1 MPATRL
7 TMASVLV
14 GRETGITPPLPG
26 GPGGTIR
33 GGSSGLCC
41 MRTHATGDLFSPR
54 SRASAES
61 RKRRRSRSGWFGEYP
76 LRNPPRMEEGILRI
90 PSMTVMASETIRR
103 RLREVPDSP
112 GVYLLRDTREQ
123 VIYVGKALRLRDRLR
138 AYFTTGYGQTA
149 RTAELVQRVYDFEFV
164 KTANEV
170 EALVLEN
177 NLIKHYRPRF
187 NIRLKD
193 DKNYLYLKL
202 PVTEEYP
209 RVHYTRRVLDD
220 GALYFGP
227 YTSAQSL
234 RSTVKSIRQLLPFR
248 TCSEDIF
255 KQGKVCL
262 DFHIK
267 RCPGPCERR
276 ISSEDYKA
284 RINEVALFMEGRSDL
299 LVRELHERM
308 DSAAGRLDFENAARY
323 RDQLQ
328 SIERIADRQK
338 VLTRGRDDQDIVAYA
353 RSGNDVFVEVAYVRQ
368 SKMVGH
374 DGHALD
380 GAGDATEPELLRGFM
395 LQYYSSA
402 THVPRS
408 VILPGPVEE
417 PELIKGWLSEKR
429 GRPVEVDVPQRG
441 RLRALVTQLGETA
454 KQELEQIRIQADYD
468 RSRTEPM
475 LAALAEALDLESP
488 PKRIECYDISNIQ
501 GDSAVGSMVVFEDGR
516 PRNDHYRHFR
526 IKYVPG
532 PNDFAMLQE
541 VLRRRLER
549 LESAQRREE
558 VGSIGDRSFTS
569 RPGLIL
575 IDGGKS
581 QLSAA
586 LEVTEAAGYA
596 DIPTFALAKER
607 EEIFAPGRAEPIVQE
622 RNSPG
627 MFLVQRIRDEAHRFA
642 ITHHR
647 KVRARKALTS
657 PLDSV
662 EGIGPAR
669 KRALL
674 RHFGS
679 VQAIREAPVGEIVKL
694 GIHERLAVRLKETL

>member
-1 MPATRL
+1 
-7 TMASVLV
+7 MAVSFEDAV
-14 GRETGITPPLPG
+14 
-26 GPGGTIR
+26 
-33 GGSSGLCC
+33 
-41 MRTHATGDLFSPR
+41 
-54 SRASAES
+54 
-61 RKRRRSRSGWFGEYP
+61 K
-76 LRNPPRMEEGILRI
+76 
-90 PSMTVMASETIRR
+90 R
-103 RLREVPDSP
+103 RLRAVPDAP
-112 GVYLLRDTREQ
+112 GVYLFRDNRSQ

-138 AYFTTGYGQTA
+138 SYFTPGYAQTA
-149 RTAELVQRVYDFEFV
+149 RVAELIRKATDFEFV
-164 KTANEV
+164 TTANEV
-170 EALVLEN
+170 EALVLEC
-177 NLIKHYRPRF
+177 NLIKNYRPRF

-202 PVTEEYP
+202 PVNEEFP
-209 RVHYTRRVLDD
+209 RVHYSRRVQND
-220 GALYFGP
+220 GARYFGP

-234 RSTVKSIRQLLPFR
+234 RGTVKSIRQLLPFR
-248 TCSEDIF
+248 TCSDEIF

-299 LVRELHERM
+299 LVRELKDRM
-308 DSAAGRLDFENAARY
+308 EGSATRLDFENAARY

-338 VLTRGRDDQDIVAYA
+338 VLTHGRDDQDLIAYA
-353 RSGNDVFVEVAYVRQ
+353 RHGADVFVEVAYIRQ
-368 SKMVGH
+368 GKMVGH
-374 DGHALD
+374 DGHPLD
-380 GAGDATEPELLRGFM
+380 GAGEATEAELLRGFV
-395 LQYYSSA
+395 LQYYASA

-417 PELIKGWLSEKR
+417 PELLAGWLSQRRE
-429 GRPVEVDVPQRG
+429 GPVAIEVPQRG
-441 RLRALVTQLGETA
+441 RKRALVLQLAETA
-454 KQELEQIRIQADYD
+454 VQELEQLRIQADYD

-475 LAALAEALDLESP
+475 LAALAEALDLETP

-501 GDSAVGSMVVFEDGR
+501 GDSAVGAMVVFEDGR

-526 IKYVPG
+526 IKFTPG

-549 LESAQRREE
+549 LESAQRREDAE
-558 VGSIGDRSFTS
+558 VVGDRSFTS
-569 RPGLIL
+569 RPDLIL
-575 IDGGKS
+575 IDGGRG

-586 LEVTEAAGYA
+586 LEVLESVGYA

-622 RNSPG
+622 HNSPG

-647 KVRARKALTS
+647 KVRSRKALTS

-669 KRALL
+669 KRILL

-679 VQAIREAPVGEIVKL
+679 VQAIREAPVEDIVKL
-694 GIHERLAVRLKETL
+694 GVPERLAKRLKESL

>member
-1 MPATRL
+1 MTATL
-7 TMASVLV
+7 E
-14 GRETGITPPLPG
+14 ETI
-26 GPGGTIR
+26 
-33 GGSSGLCC
+33 
-41 MRTHATGDLFSPR
+41 
-54 SRASAES
+54 
-61 RKRRRSRSGWFGEYP
+61 KRR
-76 LRNPPRMEEGILRI
+76 LQ
-90 PSMTVMASETIRR
+90 A
-103 RLREVPDSP
+103 VPESP
-112 GVYLLRDTREQ
+112 GVYLFRDKKTQ

-138 AYFTTGYGQTA
+138 SYFTPGYAEAG
-149 RTAELVQRVYDFEFV
+149 RIAELMQRAVDFEFV
-164 KTANEV
+164 TTANEV

-177 NLIKHYRPRF
+177 NLIKNYRPRF

-202 PVTEEYP
+202 PVTEEFP
-209 RVHYTRRVLDD
+209 RVHYSRRVLND

-248 TCSEDIF
+248 TCSDEIF

-276 ISSEDYKA
+276 ISSEDYRA
-284 RINEVALFMEGRSDL
+284 RINEVALFMEGRSDI
-299 LVRELHERM
+299 LVGELQGRM
-308 DSAAGRLDFENAARY
+308 EGAADRLDFENAARY

-338 VLTRGRDDQDIVAYA
+338 VLTRGRDDQDILAYS
-353 RSGNDVFVEVAYVRQ
+353 RSGSDVFVEVAYVRQ
-368 SKMVGH
+368 GKMVGH

-402 THVPRS
+402 THVPRT
-408 VILPGPVEE
+408 VILPGPIDE
-417 PELIKGWLSEKR
+417 PELITGWLSEKR
-429 GRPVEVDVPQRG
+429 GRPVELEIPQRG
-441 RLRALVTQLGETA
+441 RKRALVQQLAETA
-454 KQELEQIRIQADYD
+454 KQELEQLRIQADYD

-475 LAALAEALDLESP
+475 LAALAAALDLETP

-558 VGSIGDRSFTS
+558 AEVVGDRSFTS
-569 RPGLIL
+569 RPDLIL
-575 IDGGKS
+575 IDGGKG

-586 LEVTEAAGYA
+586 LEVMESAGYA
-596 DIPTFALAKER
+596 DIPAFALAKER

-679 VQAIREAPVGEIVKL
+679 VQAIREAPLEDIVKV
-694 GIHERLAVRLKETL
+694 GIPERLAARLKETL

>member
-1 MPATRL
+1 MSATL
-7 TMASVLV
+7 EDA
-14 GRETGITPPLPG
+14 I
-26 GPGGTIR
+26 
-33 GGSSGLCC
+33 
-41 MRTHATGDLFSPR
+41 
-54 SRASAES
+54 
-61 RKRRRSRSGWFGEYP
+61 KRR
-76 LRNPPRMEEGILRI
+76 LQ
-90 PSMTVMASETIRR
+90 A
-103 RLREVPDSP
+103 VPDTP
-112 GVYLLRDTREQ
+112 GVYMFRDQRSQ

-138 AYFTTGYGQTA
+138 QYFTPGYAETA
-149 RTAELVQRVYDFEFV
+149 RISELVRRATDFEFV
-164 KTANEV
+164 TTANEV

-177 NLIKHYRPRF
+177 NLIKNYRPRF

-202 PVTEEYP
+202 PVTEAFP
-209 RVHYTRRVLDD
+209 RVHYSRRVQND

-227 YTSAQSL
+227 YTSALSL

-248 TCSEDIF
+248 TCSDEIF

-299 LVRELHERM
+299 LVRELQERM
-308 DSAAGRLDFENAARY
+308 ESAAARLDFENAARY

-338 VLTRGRDDQDIVAYA
+338 VLVHGRDDQDLIAYS
-353 RSGNDVFVEVAYVRQ
+353 RKGGDVFVEVAYVRQ
-368 SKMVGH
+368 GKMVGH
-374 DGHALD
+374 DGHPLD
-380 GAGDATEPELLRGFM
+380 GAADVSEAELLRGFL
-395 LQYYSSA
+395 LQYYTSA
-402 THVPRS
+402 THVPRT
-408 VILPGPVEE
+408 VIVPGAVEETELMTGWLTQRRGGPVTLE
-417 PELIKGWLSEKR
+417 
-429 GRPVEVDVPQRG
+429 VPQRG
-441 RLRALVTQLGETA
+441 RKRALVMQLADTA
-454 KQELEQIRIQADYD
+454 EQELEQLRIQADYD

-475 LAALAEALDLESP
+475 LAALAEALGLEDP

-501 GDSAVGSMVVFEDGR
+501 GDSAVGAMVVFEDGR

-526 IKYVPG
+526 IKFTPG

-549 LESAQRREE
+549 LESSQRREDAE
-558 VGSIGDRSFTS
+558 VVGDRSFTS
-569 RPGLIL
+569 RPDLIL
-575 IDGGKS
+575 IDGGKG
-581 QLSAA
+581 QLGAA
-586 LEVTEAAGYA
+586 LEVLEAAGFA
-596 DIPTFALAKER
+596 DIPTFSLAKER
-607 EEIFAPGRAEPIVQE
+607 EEIFTPGRSEPIVQE
-622 RNSPG
+622 HNSPG

-647 KVRARKALTS
+647 KVRSRKALTS

-674 RHFGS
+674 RRFGS
-679 VQAIREAPVGEIVKL
+679 VQAIREAPVGDIVAV
-694 GIHERLAVRLKETL
+694 GVPERLAIRLKETL

>member
-1 MPATRL
+1 
-7 TMASVLV
+7 MAVSLE
-14 GRETGITPPLPG
+14 ETI
-26 GPGGTIR
+26 
-33 GGSSGLCC
+33 
-41 MRTHATGDLFSPR
+41 
-54 SRASAES
+54 
-61 RKRRRSRSGWFGEYP
+61 KRR
-76 LRNPPRMEEGILRI
+76 LQ
-90 PSMTVMASETIRR
+90 A
-103 RLREVPDSP
+103 VPDSP
-112 GVYLLRDTREQ
+112 GVYLFRDIKMQ

-138 AYFTTGYGQTA
+138 SYFTPGYAQTA
-149 RTAELVQRVYDFEFV
+149 RVGELIRRAHDFEFV
-164 KTANEV
+164 TTANEV

-177 NLIKHYRPRF
+177 NLIKNYRPRF

-202 PVTEEYP
+202 PVTEEFP
-209 RVHYTRRVLDD
+209 RVHYSRRVQND

-234 RSTVKSIRQLLPFR
+234 RGTVKSIRQLLPFR
-248 TCSEDIF
+248 TCSDEIF

-276 ISSEDYKA
+276 ISPQDYKA
-284 RINEVALFMEGRSDL
+284 RINEVALFMEGRSDV
-299 LVRELHERM
+299 LVRELHEKM
-308 DSAAGRLDFENAARY
+308 ELSANRLDFENAARY

-338 VLTRGRDDQDIVAYA
+338 VLTHGRDDQDIVAYA

-368 SKMVGH
+368 GKMVGH
-374 DGHALD
+374 DGHPLD
-380 GAGDATEPELLRGFM
+380 GAGDAPEPELLRGFV

-402 THVPRS
+402 THVPRG
-408 VILPGPVEE
+408 VILPGPLEE
-417 PELIKGWLSEKR
+417 PELITGWLTQKR
-429 GRPVEVDVPQRG
+429 GGPVTIEVPQRG
-441 RLRALVTQLGETA
+441 RKRGLVTQLAETA
-454 KQELEQIRIQADYD
+454 AQELQQLRIQADYD

-475 LAALAEALDLESP
+475 LAALAEALDLETP
-488 PKRIECYDISNIQ
+488 PRRIECYDISNIQ
-501 GDSAVGSMVVFEDGR
+501 GDSAVGAMVVFEDGR

-558 VGSIGDRSFTS
+558 ADAVGDRSFTS
-569 RPGLIL
+569 RPDLIL
-575 IDGGKS
+575 IDGGRG

-586 LEVTEAAGYA
+586 LEMLESAGYA

-622 RNSPG
+622 KTSPG

-647 KVRARKALTS
+647 KVRSRKALTS

-679 VQAIREAPVGEIVKL
+679 VQAIREARVEELVKL
-694 GIHERLAVRLKETL
+694 GIPERLAARLKETL

>member
-1 MPATRL
+1 
-7 TMASVLV
+7 MAVTL
-14 GRETGITPPLPG
+14 E
-26 GPGGTIR
+26 
-33 GGSSGLCC
+33 
-41 MRTHATGDLFSPR
+41 
-54 SRASAES
+54 
-61 RKRRRSRSGWFGEYP
+61 
-76 LRNPPRMEEGILRI
+76 
-90 PSMTVMASETIRR
+90 ETIKR
-103 RLREVPDSP
+103 RLRAVPETP
-112 GVYLLRDTREQ
+112 GVYLFRDNRSQ

-138 AYFTTGYGQTA
+138 SYFTPGYAPTA
-149 RTAELVQRVYDFEFV
+149 QVAELIRKAHDFEFV
-164 KTANEV
+164 TTANEV

-177 NLIKHYRPRF
+177 DFIKNYRPRY

-193 DKNYLYLKL
+193 DKNYLYLKV
-202 PVTEEYP
+202 PVTEEFP
-209 RVHYTRRVLDD
+209 RVHYSRRVLKD

-227 YTSAQSL
+227 YTSALSL

-248 TCSEDIF
+248 TCSDEIF

-276 ISSEDYKA
+276 ISPEDYKA

-299 LVRELHERM
+299 LGRELRERM
-308 DSAAGRLDFENAARY
+308 ESAADRLDFENAARY
-323 RDQLQ
+323 RDQLN

-338 VLTRGRDDQDIVAYA
+338 VLTHSRDDQDIVAYA
-353 RSGNDVFVEVAYVRQ
+353 RNGNDVYAEVAYIRQ
-368 SKMVGH
+368 GKMVGH
-374 DGHALD
+374 DGHPLE
-380 GAGDATEPELLRGFM
+380 GAAEATEPEILRGFL

-402 THVPRS
+402 THVPRT
-408 VILPGPVEE
+408 VILPGQVEE
-417 PELIKGWLSEKR
+417 PQLMIDWLSQKR
-429 GRPVEVDVPQRG
+429 GGPVAIEVPQRG
-441 RLRALVTQLGETA
+441 RKRGLVTQLAETA
-454 KQELEQIRIQADYD
+454 TQELQQLRIQADYD

-475 LAALAEALDLESP
+475 LAALAEALGLESL

-526 IKYVPG
+526 IRYVPG

-541 VLRRRLER
+541 VLGRRLER
-549 LESAQRREE
+549 LEEAQRREDAE
-558 VGSIGDRSFTS
+558 VVGDRSFSS
-569 RPGLIL
+569 RPDLIL
-575 IDGGKS
+575 IDGGRG

-586 LEVTEAAGYA
+586 MEVLESAGFA

-607 EEIFAPGRAEPIVQE
+607 EEIFAPDRAEPIVQE

-647 KVRARKALTS
+647 KVRAKKALTS

-679 VQAIREAPVGEIVKL
+679 VQAIRDAPVEDIVKL
-694 GIHERLAVRLKETL
+694 GIPERLAVRLKETL

>member
-1 MPATRL
+1 
-7 TMASVLV
+7 MAVSLEDAV
-14 GRETGITPPLPG
+14 
-26 GPGGTIR
+26 
-33 GGSSGLCC
+33 
-41 MRTHATGDLFSPR
+41 
-54 SRASAES
+54 
-61 RKRRRSRSGWFGEYP
+61 K
-76 LRNPPRMEEGILRI
+76 
-90 PSMTVMASETIRR
+90 R
-103 RLREVPDSP
+103 RLRAVPDTP
-112 GVYLLRDTREQ
+112 GVYLFRDNRSQ

-138 AYFTTGYGQTA
+138 SYFTPGYAQTA
-149 RTAELVQRVYDFEFV
+149 RVAELVRKATDFEFV
-164 KTANEV
+164 TTANEV
-170 EALVLEN
+170 EALVLEC
-177 NLIKHYRPRF
+177 NLIKNYRPRF

-202 PVTEEYP
+202 PVTEEFP
-209 RVHYTRRVLDD
+209 RVHYSRRVQND
-220 GALYFGP
+220 GARYFGP

-234 RSTVKSIRQLLPFR
+234 RGTVKSIRQLLPFR
-248 TCSEDIF
+248 TCSDEIF

-276 ISSEDYKA
+276 ITSEDYKA

-299 LVRELHERM
+299 LVRELKDRM
-308 DSAAGRLDFENAARY
+308 EGSANRLDFENAARY

-338 VLTRGRDDQDIVAYA
+338 VLTHGRDDQDLIAYA
-353 RSGNDVFVEVAYVRQ
+353 RHGAEVFVEVAYVRQ
-368 SKMVGH
+368 GKMVGH

-380 GAGDATEPELLRGFM
+380 GAGEATEAELLRGFV
-395 LQYYSSA
+395 LQYYASA

-408 VILPGPVEE
+408 VILPGPVDE
-417 PELIKGWLSEKR
+417 PDLLAGWLSQKR
-429 GRPVEVDVPQRG
+429 GGPVAIEVPQRG
-441 RLRALVTQLGETA
+441 RKRALVQQLAETA
-454 KQELEQIRIQADYD
+454 AQELEQLRIQADYD

-475 LAALAEALDLESP
+475 LAALAEALDLETP

-501 GDSAVGSMVVFEDGR
+501 GDSAVGAMVVFEDGR
-516 PRNDHYRHFR
+516 PRNDHYRHFK
-526 IKYVPG
+526 IKFVPG

-549 LESAQRREE
+549 LESAQRREDADA
-558 VGSIGDRSFTS
+558 VGDRSFTS
-569 RPGLIL
+569 RPDLIL
-575 IDGGKS
+575 IDGGRG

-586 LEVTEAAGYA
+586 LEVLESAGYA

-607 EEIFAPGRAEPIVQE
+607 EELFAPGRAEPIVQE

-647 KVRARKALTS
+647 KVRSRKALTS

-669 KRALL
+669 KRILL

-679 VQAIREAPVGEIVKL
+679 VQAIREAPVEDIVKL
-694 GIHERLAVRLKETL
+694 GVPERLAKRLKESL

>member
-1 MPATRL
+1 
-7 TMASVLV
+7 
-14 GRETGITPPLPG
+14 
-26 GPGGTIR
+26 
-33 GGSSGLCC
+33 
-41 MRTHATGDLFSPR
+41 
-54 SRASAES
+54 
-61 RKRRRSRSGWFGEYP
+61 
-76 LRNPPRMEEGILRI
+76 
-90 PSMTVMASETIRR
+90 
-103 RLREVPDSP
+103 
-112 GVYLLRDTREQ
+112 

-138 AYFTTGYGQTA
+138 QYFNPGYPQSE
-149 RTAELVQRVYDFEFV
+149 RIAELVRKATDFEFIT
-164 KTANEV
+164 TANEV
-170 EALVLEN
+170 EALVLEC
-177 NLIKHYRPRF
+177 NLIKNYRPRF

-202 PVTEEYP
+202 PVNEEFP
-209 RVHYTRRVLDD
+209 RVHYSRRVQND
-220 GALYFGP
+220 GARYFGP

-234 RSTVKSIRQLLPFR
+234 RGTVKSIRQLLPFR
-248 TCSEDIF
+248 TCSDDIF

-267 RCPGPCERR
+267 RCPGPCELK
-276 ISSEDYKA
+276 ISSDDYKA
-284 RINEVALFMEGRSDL
+284 RISEVALFMEGRSDQL
-299 LVRELHERM
+299 LHELKDRM
-308 DSAAGRLDFENAARY
+308 EVAANRLDFENAARY

-338 VLTRGRDDQDIVAYA
+338 VLTHSRDDEDFIAYA
-353 RSGNDVFVEVAYVRQ
+353 RVGAEVFVEVAYVRQ
-368 SKMVGH
+368 GKMVGH
-374 DGHALD
+374 DGHPIE
-380 GAGDATEPELLRGFM
+380 GAGDAAEAELLRGFV
-395 LQYYSSA
+395 LQYYASA
-402 THVPRS
+402 THVPRT

-417 PELIKGWLSEKR
+417 PDLLAGWLSQKR
-429 GRPVEVDVPQRG
+429 GGPVSIDVPQRG
-441 RLRALVTQLGETA
+441 RKRALVLQLAETA
-454 KQELEQIRIQADYD
+454 AQELEQLRIQADYD

-475 LAALAEALDLESP
+475 LAALAQALDLESP

-501 GDSAVGSMVVFEDGR
+501 GESAVGAMVVFEDGR
-516 PRNDHYRHFR
+516 PRNDHYRHFK

-549 LESAQRREE
+549 LESAQRREDADA
-558 VGSIGDRSFTS
+558 VGDRSFTS
-569 RPGLIL
+569 RPDLIL
-575 IDGGKS
+575 IDGGRG

-586 LEVTEAAGYA
+586 LEVLESAGYA

-627 MFLVQRIRDEAHRFA
+627 MFLVQRVRDEAHRFA

-647 KVRARKALTS
+647 KVRSRKALTS

-669 KRALL
+669 KRVLL

-679 VQAIREAPVGEIVKL
+679 VQAIREAPVEEIVKL
-694 GIHERLAVRLKETL
+694 GVPERLAKRLKETL

>member
-1 MPATRL
+1 
-7 TMASVLV
+7 MAISQ
-14 GRETGITPPLPG
+14 
-26 GPGGTIR
+26 
-33 GGSSGLCC
+33 
-41 MRTHATGDLFSPR
+41 
-54 SRASAES
+54 
-61 RKRRRSRSGWFGEYP
+61 
-76 LRNPPRMEEGILRI
+76 EEA
-90 PSMTVMASETIRR
+90 VKR
-103 RLREVPDSP
+103 RLRAVPDGP
-112 GVYLLRDTREQ
+112 GVYLFRDQRAQ

-138 AYFTTGYGQTA
+138 SYFTPGYAETA
-149 RTAELVQRVYDFEFV
+149 RVSELVRKIFDFEFV
-164 KTANEV
+164 TTANEV
-170 EALVLEN
+170 EALVLEC
-177 NLIKHYRPRF
+177 NLIKNYRPRF

-202 PVTEEYP
+202 PVTEEFP
-209 RVHYTRRVLDD
+209 RVHYSRRVQKD

-234 RSTVKSIRQLLPFR
+234 RGTVKSIRQLLPFR
-248 TCSEDIF
+248 TCSDEIF

-276 ISSEDYKA
+276 ISAEDYKA
-284 RINEVALFMEGRSDL
+284 RIDEVALFMEGRSDV
-299 LVRELHERM
+299 LVHQLHDKM
-308 DSAAGRLDFENAARY
+308 DGAANRLDFENAARY

-338 VLTRGRDDQDIVAYA
+338 VLVHGRDDQDLIAYA
-353 RSGNDVFVEVAYVRQ
+353 RSGAEVFVEVAYIRQ
-368 SKMVGH
+368 GKMVGH
-374 DGHALD
+374 DGHPLD
-380 GAGDATEPELLRGFM
+380 GAGEATEAELLRGFV
-395 LQYYSSA
+395 LQYYASA

-408 VILPGPVEE
+408 VILPGQLDE
-417 PELIKGWLSEKR
+417 PDLMAGWLSQRR
-429 GRPVEVDVPQRG
+429 GGPVSIEVPQRG
-441 RLRALVTQLGETA
+441 RKRALVTQLGETA
-454 KQELEQIRIQADYD
+454 AQELEQIRIQADYD
-468 RSRTEPM
+468 KSRTEPM
-475 LAALAEALDLESP
+475 LAALAEALDLEIP

-501 GDSAVGSMVVFEDGR
+501 GDAAVGAMVVFEDGR
-516 PRNDHYRHFR
+516 PRNDHYRHFK
-526 IKYVPG
+526 IKFVPG

-549 LESAQRREE
+549 LESAQRREDAE
-558 VGSIGDRSFTS
+558 VVGDRSFTT
-569 RPGLIL
+569 RPDLIL
-575 IDGGKS
+575 IDGGKG

-586 LEVTEAAGYA
+586 LEVLESVGYA

-622 RNSPG
+622 KNSPG

-647 KVRARKALTS
+647 KVRSRKALTS

-679 VQAIREAPVGEIVKL
+679 VQAIREAAVEDIVAVGVP
-694 GIHERLAVRLKETL
+694 ERLAKRLKESL